1 MTFLIRVA
9 VTLMSIVFLIGLG
22 YYSMYVA
29 QETYL
34 RVKGVKTTPAFDVK
48 SLTNQ
53 IIYWL
58 SVGFAA
64 VVLTLVAILAVRAVV
79 ASRRLLGV
87 VPFKD
92 FQKHLLVLGPTG
104 SGKTN
109 TAKQA
114 ITMALKKNVQVV
126 VLDWKAEG
134 GRLSGLRIRGPVFRK
149 RCHLEEGRYRLGS
162 SPTTP

>member
-22 YYSMYVA
+22 YYAMYTA
-29 QETYL
+29 QQTYL
-34 RVKGVKTTPAFDVK
+34 RIKGVNTTPLFDVK
-48 SLTNQ
+48 TLTSQ
-53 IIYWL
+53 ITYWL

-64 VVLTLVAILAVRAVV
+64 AVLTLVAILAVRAVV

-109 TAKQA
+109 TA
-114 ITMALKKNVQVV
+114 
-126 VLDWKAEG
+126 
-134 GRLSGLRIRGPVFRK
+134 
-149 RCHLEEGRYRLGS
+149 
-162 SPTTP
+162 

>member
-1 MTFLIRVA
+1 MTFLLRTVA
-9 VTLMSIVFLIGLG
+9 TLVSITFLIGLG
-22 YYSMYVA
+22 YYAMFTA
-29 QETYL
+29 QQTYMRL
-34 RVKGVKTTPAFDVK
+34 KGVNTTPVLDIK
-48 SLTNQ
+48 STNQ

-58 SVGFAA
+58 SIGFAA
-64 VVLTLVAILAVRAVV
+64 VVLILAAILAVRGVA

-92 FQKHLLVLGPTG
+92 FQKHLLILGPTG

-114 ITMALKKNVQVV
+114 ILMAVRRGVEVV

-134 GRLSGLRIRGPVFRK
+134 GRLSGLSMHGLLFRGPHRF
-149 RCHLEEGRYRLGS
+149 EGSGVV
-162 SPTTP
+162 

>member
-9 VTLMSIVFLIGLG
+9 ATLMSIVFLIGLG
-22 YYSMYVA
+22 YYAMYTA
-29 QETYL
+29 QQTYL
-34 RVKGVKTTPAFDVK
+34 RIKGADTTPAFDVK
-48 SLTNQ
+48 TLTNQ
-53 IIYWL
+53 VIYWL
-58 SVGFAA
+58 SAGFAA
-64 VVLTLVAILAVRAVV
+64 VILIMVAVLAVRGVA

-114 ITMALKKNVQVV
+114 ITMALKNNVEVV

-134 GRLSGLRIRGPVFRK
+134 GRLSGLSMHGLLFRGPHRF
-149 RCHLEEGRYRLGS
+149 EGSGVV
-162 SPTTP
+162 

>member
-9 VTLMSIVFLIGLG
+9 ATLMSIVFLIGLG
-22 YYSMYVA
+22 YYAMYTA
-29 QETYL
+29 QQTYL
-34 RVKGVKTTPAFDVK
+34 RIKGVNTTPLFDVK
-48 SLTNQ
+48 TLTSQ
-53 IIYWL
+53 ITYWL

-64 VVLTLVAILAVRAVV
+64 AVLTLVAILVVRAVV

-114 ITMALKKNVQVV
+114 ITMALKNNVQVV
-126 VLDWKAEG
+126 VLDWKAGG
-134 GRLSGLRIRGPVFRK
+134 GRLTGLRVNGLFRGRH
-149 RCHLEEGRYRLGS
+149 HLRGRG
-162 SPTTP
+162 